1 MDVDPHL
8 ITALVE
14 RWRPET
20 HTFHLPCGE
29 ATVTLQ
35 DVAIIWGLP
44 VRGRPVI
51 TVDFGRSKEDWVQYC
66 QQFLGFSPQV
76 IDFRGTSRLLLTA
89 IRRHFQ
95 GIIITD
101 DTDLMIVDQYLRLLE
116 DFDKA
121 RKCSWASASLAT
133 LYRELCTASSA
144 DKCVI
149 GGPCLLLQIW
159 AWSRITTVVPHRVRS
174 RVPLGRLFVDDDD
187 VDAWPLPPYGA
198 RWMQFCT
205 FTHTASHSVRIIR
218 DMLDQL
224 LPYQVYIHF

>member
-51 TVDFGRSKEDWVQYC
+51 AIDFGRSK
-66 QQFLGFSPQV
+66 
-76 IDFRGTSRLLLTA
+76 LTA

-101 DTDLMIVDQYLRLLE
+101 DTDQMIVDQYVRGVVLTLLASMVMPESTGDSASLFHLRLLE
-116 DFDKA
+116 DFDRS
-121 RKCSWASASLAT
+121 RKYSWASASLAT

-149 GGPCLLLQIW
+149 GGRCLLLQIW
-159 AWSRITTVVPHRVRS
+159 AWSRITTVVPHRVHS
-174 RVPLGRLFVDDDD
+174 RVPLGRLFLDEED

-198 RWMQFCT
+198 CWMQFCT
-205 FTHTASHSVRIIR
+205 FTYTASHSLRIIR

>member
-29 ATVTLQ
+29 ATLTLQ

-51 TVDFGRSKEDWVQYC
+51 A
-66 QQFLGFSPQV
+66 
-76 IDFRGTSRLLLTA
+76 IDFARLLLTA

-101 DTDLMIVDQYLRLLE
+101 DTDQMIVDQYVRGVVLTLLAGMVMPDSTGDSASLLHLRLLE
-116 DFDKA
+116 DFDRA
-121 RKCSWASASLAT
+121 RKYSWASASLAT

-174 RVPLGRLFVDDDD
+174 RVPLGRLFLDEEN

-198 RWMQFCT
+198 RWM
-205 FTHTASHSVRIIR
+205 
-218 DMLDQL
+218 
-224 LPYQVYIHF
+224 

>member
-1 MDVDPHL
+1 MEVDPHL

-35 DVAIIWGLP
+35 DVSIIWGLP

-51 TVDFGRSKEDWVQYC
+51 A
-66 QQFLGFSPQV
+66 
-76 IDFRGTSRLLLTA
+76 IDFARLLLTA

-101 DTDLMIVDQYLRLLE
+101 DTDQMIVDQYVRGVVLTLLAGMVMPDSAGDSASLLHLRLLE
-116 DFDKA
+116 DFDRA
-121 RKCSWASASLAT
+121 RKYSWASASLAT

-174 RVPLGRLFVDDDD
+174 RVPLGRLFLDEED

-198 RWMQFCT
+198 RWMQFCS
-205 FTHTASHSVRIIR
+205 FTHTASHSLRIIR

-224 LPYQVYIHF
+224 LPYQVYIRF

>member
-20 HTFHLPCGE
+20 HTFHLPCGG

-51 TVDFGRSKEDWVQYC
+51 AIDFGRLKEDWVQYC

-76 IDFRGTSRLLLTA
+76 RDFRGTSRLLLTA

-101 DTDLMIVDQYLRLLE
+101 DIDQMIVNQYVRGVVLTLLAGMVMPDSTGDSASLLHLRLLE
-116 DFDKA
+116 DFDRA
-121 RKCSWASASLAT
+121 RKYSWASASLAT

-149 GGPCLLLQIW
+149 GGPCLLRHIW

-174 RVPLGRLFVDDDD
+174 RVPLGRVFD
-187 VDAWPLPPYGA
+187 
-198 RWMQFCT
+198 R
-205 FTHTASHSVRIIR
+205 
-218 DMLDQL
+218 
-224 LPYQVYIHF
+224 

>member
-1 MDVDPHL
+1 MDLDPHL
-8 ITALVE
+8 ITTLVE

-20 HTFHLPCGE
+20 HTFHLSCGE

-51 TVDFGRSKEDWVQYC
+51 GIDFGRSKED
-66 QQFLGFSPQV
+66 S
-76 IDFRGTSRLLLTA
+76 

-101 DTDLMIVDQYLRLLE
+101 DTDQMIVDQYVRGVVLTLLAGIVMPDSTSDSASLLHLRLLE
-116 DFDKA
+116 DFDRA
-121 RKCSWASASLAT
+121 RKYSWASASLAT
-133 LYRELCTASSA
+133 LYRKLCTASIA

-159 AWSRITTVVPHRVRS
+159 ACSDYHGSSSQIALLGSTRS
-174 RVPLGRLFVDDDD
+174 SICR
-187 VDAWPLPPYGA
+187 
-198 RWMQFCT
+198 
-205 FTHTASHSVRIIR
+205 
-218 DMLDQL
+218 
-224 LPYQVYIHF
+224 